1 MRDLMALVLSG
12 GGGERLGVLSAER
25 AVSAVP
31 FGGKYRIIDF
41 VLSNCCHSGIQSVG
55 VLTQHAPTSLHDHV
69 GSGRPWDLDRRDG
82 GVRILQPYMTRDSAG
97 WYRGTADALA
107 QNWDIVDL
115 DRVDRILVLSG
126 DHVYKMDYRSLLL
139 AHEQRSAAVTI
150 AVAPRDPAQ
159 ARRFGWVRLD
169 RDFRIRGLE
178 EKPATTELKNASMG
192 IYVFETEVL
201 REAMRGHPVD
211 LVLDVLRPLIAAG
224 ERIYAY
230 EFTGYWDDVGAIGT
244 YYRANLH
251 LLEPEPGFRMDEPR
265 WPILTRDEERPPVLV
280 DPGASIESSLVA
292 NGCRVGGR
300 VRHSVLFPG
309 VRVSPGAE
317 IVDSVVMADAVVE
330 SGAFVRGA
338 ILDKYARIG
347 SGAKVGVGEPIDRRD
362 LDWLEGLT
370 LIGKDAVVHE
380 GVVVGPQVV
389 LGVGSHPREREIPPG
404 TRTPDRLPHE
414 GLV

>member
-1 MRDLMALVLSG
+1 MALVLSG

-41 VLSNCCHSGIQSVG
+41 VLSNCCHSGIESVG

-69 GSGRPWDLDRRDG
+69 GSGRAWDLDRRDG
-82 GVRILQPYMTRDSAG
+82 GVRILQPYLTRDHAG

-115 DRVDRILVLSG
+115 DLVDRILVLSG

-150 AVAPRDPAQ
+150 AVAPKGAEQ
-159 ARRFGWVRLD
+159 SRRFGWVRLD

-178 EKPATTELKNASMG
+178 EKPATTELKHASMG
-192 IYVFETEVL
+192 IYVFESVVL
-201 REAMRGHPVD
+201 REMMRGHPVD

-230 EFTGYWDDVGAIGT
+230 EFTGYWEDVGTLGT
-244 YYRANLH
+244 YYRANLD
-251 LLEPEPGFRMDEPR
+251 LLAAEPGLRMDEPR

-280 DPGASIESSLVA
+280 DPGADIESSLVA
-292 NGCRVGGR
+292 NGCRVAGR
-300 VRHSVLFPG
+300 VRRSVLFPG
-309 VRVSPGAE
+309 VRVLPGAE
-317 IVDSVVMADAVVE
+317 VVDSVVMADTVIE
-330 SGAFVRGA
+330 SGARVRGA

-347 SGAKVGVGEPIDRRD
+347 RDARVGFGEPLDRRD

-370 LIGKDAVVHE
+370 LIGKDAIVPD
-380 GVVVGPQVV
+380 GASIGPQVV
-389 LGVGSHPREREIPPG
+389 LGVGSHPHETEVPPG